1 MCLFTILLHE
11 VLFVQDYE
19 IIIEDHFVR
28 CIARLYY
35 SISMIGFHFKKI
47 DFLRM
52 QFVVLEVT

>member
-1 MCLFTILLHE
+1 MYLTIFLHE

-19 IIIEDHFVR
+19 IITEHHVVR
-28 CIARLYY
+28 CIAHLYY

-47 DFLRM
+47 NFLRM